1 MTKLTVSVT
10 VAAPLETVWDA
21 IWNPIHIVHW
31 AFADEATW
39 HCPWA
44 K

>member
-1 MTKLTVSVT
+1 MTKLTVSIT
-10 VAAPLETVWDA
+10 VDTSIETAWDA
-21 IWNPIHIVHW
+21 MWNPTHIVHW

>member
-1 MTKLTVSVT
+1 MSKLTVSIIVDSS
-10 VAAPLETVWDA
+10 LEKAWETL
-21 IWNPIHIVHW
+21 WNPIHIVHW
-31 AFADEATW
+31 AFADKKTW